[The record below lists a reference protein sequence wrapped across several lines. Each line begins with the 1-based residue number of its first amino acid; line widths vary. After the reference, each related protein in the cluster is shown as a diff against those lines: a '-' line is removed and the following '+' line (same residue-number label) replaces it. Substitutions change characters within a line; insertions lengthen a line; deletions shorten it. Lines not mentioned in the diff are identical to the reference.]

1 MSAMYF
7 LDFFF
12 FSFLLLRSVC
22 FLYILRAV
30 LPFFLSFLFFFISFY
45 DTQCLSL
52 YILKI
57 SFGFN
62 GLVDLYQQ
70 YCLSTINVS

>member
-12 FSFLLLRSVC
+12 FLSTVSQRMFLVHSTCGPSFRL
-22 FLYILRAV
+22 
-30 LPFFLSFLFFFISFY
+30 FLFFFISFY

-52 YILKI
+52 YILRI

-62 GLVDLYQQ
+62 ALVDLY
-70 YCLSTINVS
+70 

>member
-12 FSFLLLRSVC
+12 FSFSTVSQRM
-22 FLYILRAV
+22 
-30 LPFFLSFLFFFISFY
+30 FFVHCTCGPSFFFSFRFFFISFY

-62 GLVDLYQQ
+62 ALVDLY
-70 YCLSTINVS
+70 